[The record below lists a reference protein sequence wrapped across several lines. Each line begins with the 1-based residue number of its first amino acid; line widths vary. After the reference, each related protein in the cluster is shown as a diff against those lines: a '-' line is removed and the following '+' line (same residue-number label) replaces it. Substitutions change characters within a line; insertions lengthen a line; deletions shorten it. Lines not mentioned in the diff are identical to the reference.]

1 MTQRQ
6 PSGVRWRAGS
16 EWRLLFRGPRKAG
29 IQSRLLKVFGTTCY
43 EMTWLE
49 ISVHVGPVFH
59 DRCITIG
66 LCNLDLG
73 FRILACRTDRA
84 STSPPQLATRLVFAS
99 ALRAAVPAQKPG
111 SVMRI
116 RPGIWVRFVILPFK
130 GHCWQEFAGA
140 QPAPLAGL
148 PRSFEQIG
156 FVPSPSLRPQLGSF
170 RHFPYQAP
178 RVWRTWPRIR
188 P

>member
-1 MTQRQ
+1 L
-6 PSGVRWRAGS
+6 PHGSGQHFS
-16 EWRLLFRGPRKAG
+16 
-29 IQSRLLKVFGTTCY
+29 S
-43 EMTWLE
+43 
-49 ISVHVGPVFH
+49 
-59 DRCITIG
+59 
-66 LCNLDLG
+66 
-73 FRILACRTDRA
+73 
-84 STSPPQLATRLVFAS
+84 QLATRLVFAS

-116 RPGIWVRFVILPFK
+116 RPEIWVRFVILPFK

-170 RHFPYQAP
+170 RHFPSQAP

-188 P
+188 PWLAFWSVLQIGFVSSFCLHSQRPAARKTGSTRRCFITMVLTNCRAASNVRGMMLRLVLLT